1 MTNSSRHPRLRL
13 RVRPA
18 EEIAEYIRQVRIET
32 LEAIRMEVA
41 PAHIDPLPCGVYLV
55 AEPEDGGRPV
65 GLIESAFLHQVYPNI
80 DALPYRKVF
89 DIDGLCSFEEVAGVR
104 TVYVRPDCRGRQTLY
119 LKLIVAQSRIFHS
132 LGASIATATTD
143 SRNDFLCRL
152 YDRTGGTRLGSFVHP
167 SAPDP
172 IVLFR
177 FSIPDLAR
185 HPLGDRFAADP
196 DFAENRATAAAL
208 VGARTVGC

>member
-65 GLIESAFLHQVYPNI
+65 GLIESAFLLQVYAYI
-80 DALPYRKVF
+80 DALPDRKVF
-89 DIDGLCSFEEVAGVR
+89 DSDGL
-104 TVYVRPDCRGRQTLY
+104 
-119 LKLIVAQSRIFHS
+119 
-132 LGASIATATTD
+132 
-143 SRNDFLCRL
+143 
-152 YDRTGGTRLGSFVHP
+152 
-167 SAPDP
+167 
-172 IVLFR
+172 
-177 FSIPDLAR
+177 
-185 HPLGDRFAADP
+185 
-196 DFAENRATAAAL
+196 
-208 VGARTVGC
+208 